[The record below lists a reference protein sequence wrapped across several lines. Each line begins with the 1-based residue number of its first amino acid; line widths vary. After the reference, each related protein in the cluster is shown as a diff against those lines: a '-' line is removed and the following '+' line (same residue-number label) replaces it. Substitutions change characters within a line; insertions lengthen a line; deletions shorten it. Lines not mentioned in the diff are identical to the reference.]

1 MVNRGRS
8 RSRSRTAAGFTLVEL
23 IVVIVVLGVLAAT
36 AIPRFI
42 EVRREARIATV
53 EGFAGGLR
61 AASKL
66 VQAAWFARNG
76 VSPVIMADG
85 TAVTVTASG
94 FPTTAFA
101 GIGAAMRCESATA
114 CNGAVVVFGLAATF
128 RPANGGGPN
137 CQAFYTA
144 AGDVVVSTSTC

>member
-1 MVNRGRS
+1 MVNRTVRLRRS
-8 RSRSRTAAGFTLVEL
+8 RAAGFTLVEL
-23 IVVIVVLGVLAAT
+23 IVVIVILGVLAAT
-36 AIPRFI
+36 AVPRFI
-42 EVRREARIATV
+42 SVQREARIASV

-61 AASKL
+61 TASHL
-66 VQAAWFARNG
+66 VQAAWIARNG

-94 FPTTAFA
+94 FPTTGFA

-114 CNGAVVVFGLAATF
+114 CNGAVVSFGLSATF
-128 RPANGGGPN
+128 RPANGGGAN

-144 AGDVVVSTSTC
+144 AGTVFVSTSTC